1 MNRRYRRSSR
11 HYATEWIETVSKLM
25 RSGASPESGK
35 EWWRGGA
42 ANGGVGEGPRSP
54 GQAVDDSYYKPSTHL
69 STLWDSIGLSADEF
83 VSPDVWPTPASTPPT
98 SLVVWHSSGVSF
110 FCLFFFAPWLPLS
123 SDLRQPTTSS
133 RNSKWL
139 LIRAAGTRR
148 RMRKQDK
155 TYMKTDK
162 KKREK

>member
-1 MNRRYRRSSR
+1 MNWDSLEAYEEWGIARIWERVVTGRRRKWRRER
-11 HYATEWIETVSKLM
+11 RPAVART
-25 RSGASPESGK
+25 
-35 EWWRGGA
+35 GG
-42 ANGGVGEGPRSP
+42 RWQLL
-54 GQAVDDSYYKPSTHL
+54 QAVDTLINAMRFDWAFRRWVCVAGCLADSCVDATDVSRRL
-69 STLWDSIGLSADEF
+69 AFQRREF
-83 VSPDVWPTPASTPPT
+83 LLPV
-98 SLVVWHSSGVSF
+98 
-110 FCLFFFAPWLPLS
+110 FFAPWLPLS